1 MIKRVIILGGGSAGF
16 IAALALK
23 RKMPGLEVVVIRSRD
38 IGIIGVGEGSTPA
51 LTRFLHEYL
60 GMNPKKFFAVA
71 QPTWKVGLRFLWGT
85 RPGFNFSFSFLQLT
99 GSLPQLPRIKA
110 YYCWEDMDCEDPLS
124 ALMSHDRVFERRPN
138 GDPVINPAIAYHL
151 ENDKFVRF
159 LEEYA
164 VAMGVT
170 IVEDQV
176 LEVEVDDDGV
186 KALQLASG
194 RRETADLY
202 VDASGFASVLLGKA
216 LQEPFVSYHQTLFC
230 DRAVVGGWGRQGPE
244 DEVIK
249 PYTTCE
255 TMESGWCWQIDHE
268 TRINRGY
275 VYSSGFISDA
285 EAEIEFRRKNPKV
298 GPTRV
303 VRFISGRYRNHW
315 VKNVVAVGNAGG
327 FVEPLEATALGVIAI
342 ESTVLAQTL
351 SELNGAVTASGR
363 AQFNRHAAKLWD
375 DIRDFLAV
383 HYRFNQRFDTPFWR
397 HCWTE
402 TDLAGAAEIVEVY
415 RENGPCV
422 WLRMNSLLDQ
432 SSQFGANG
440 YFALLV
446 GQQVEY
452 QQRYQPSAAEMA
464 LWNAERQKYRSLGRQ
479 GLTVRETLEKIR
491 SPKWEWRRA

>member
-1 MIKRVIILGGGSAGF
+1 MLKRIIILGGGSAGF

-23 RKMPGLEVVVIRSRD
+23 RKLRDLPVTVIRSKE

-51 LTRFLHEYL
+51 LSRFLHEYL

-71 QPTWKVGLRFLWGT
+71 QPTWKVGLRFLWGP
-85 RPGFNFSFSFLQLT
+85 RPAFNFTFSFLQLP
-99 GSLPQLPRIKA
+99 GGLPQLPRIKA
-110 YYCWEDMDCEDPLS
+110 YYCWDEMDCEDPLS

-151 ENDKFVRF
+151 ENEKFVRF

-164 VAMGVT
+164 LAMGVT
-170 IVEDQV
+170 ILEDQV
-176 LEVEVDDDGV
+176 VNVESDDTGV
-186 KALQLASG
+186 TALQLASG

-202 VDASGFASVLLGKA
+202 VDASGFASVLLGKT
-216 LQEPFVSYHQTLFC
+216 LQEPFVSYDRTLFC
-230 DRAVVGGWGRQGPE
+230 DRAVVGGWDRPSPE
-244 DEVIK
+244 IIK

-255 TMESGWCWQIDHE
+255 TMDSGWCWQIDHE
-268 TRINRGY
+268 TRVNRGY

-285 EAEIEFRRKNPKV
+285 DAEIEFRQKNPRV

-303 VRFISGRYRNHW
+303 IRFRSGRYRNLW
-315 VKNVVAVGNAGG
+315 VKNVVALGNAGG
-327 FVEPLEATALGVIAI
+327 FVEPLEATALGVVAT

-351 SELNGAVTASGR
+351 SELNGPVTATGR

-383 HYRFNQRFDTPFWR
+383 HYRFNRRLDTPFWR
-397 HCWTE
+397 HCHTA
-402 TDLAGAAEIVEVY
+402 TDLAGAAELVEVY
-415 RENGPCV
+415 QENGPCI
-422 WLRMNSLLDQ
+422 WLRTNNLVDQ

-440 YFALLV
+440 YLSLLI

-452 QQRYQPSAAEMA
+452 KQRYQPSAAEMA
-464 LWNAERQKYRSLGRQ
+464 IWNAERQKYRTLGQ
-479 GLTVRETLEKIR
+479 HGLTVRETLEKIR
-491 SPKWEWRRA
+491 SPKWEWRRP